1 MATLDVTELDFDT
14 IRQNFKTFLGEQSEL
29 QDYDFDGSAM
39 ATILDVMAYGIH
51 YTGVYGNMAL
61 TESDMLSA
69 IVRKNVVAGAKS
81 IGYIPS
87 SPHGAQA
94 NFLLTLDLTSKTG
107 TIPTTF
113 TVLKG
118 TNFSAIAED
127 GSSVNFVAYDD
138 NTLTDTGISS
148 GQPASKVLQGTVFVV
163 QGEFGTQAWRKD
175 GTTTQR
181 FILTQPDIDNSFL
194 QVTIQENGE
203 FDQFEKNIWTKESNM
218 VNVGPETEAYFV
230 SEVENELVEV
240 YFGNDTIGKALQNGN
255 FITVEYIATL
265 GASGNNLSTYTL
277 DTGIGSYSRTLFTV
291 SNDTKS
297 AGGADREGIESIKH
311 NAPLD
316 YQRQNRV
323 VTIDDYKAIV
333 LREFPNIVAINAWGG
348 EDADP
353 PEYGKV
359 FVSVKPITGDVVSP
373 ATRKSIETDI
383 LAKFNVV
390 GITPI
395 LLDPSFTECN
405 FDVTVNYNKD
415 KTTLK
420 ASEIETQVQAAIED
434 HFDTAVFDYEQSFK
448 YSKLMSVID
457 DVHRSI
463 QNNYTTVTISKEI
476 TPANNTSLSY
486 TITFNNAIEPGTVT
500 TGDWTR
506 TDATIASLRDDGL
519 GIMDLIVGGLVVVK
533 NVGTVDYSIGK
544 ISLPDFSP
552 LMQNAG
558 DKIRFT
564 TVPVKHD
571 VDVLRND
578 LLILGTNIIVAE
590 AVERFAD

>member
-14 IRQNFKTFLGEQSEL
+14 IRQNFKNFLGNQTEL
-29 QDYDFDGSAM
+29 QDYDFDGSAIS
-39 ATILDVMAYGIH
+39 TILDVMAYGIH
-51 YTGVYGNMAL
+51 YTGIYSNMAL

-69 IVRKNVVAGAKS
+69 ILRKNVVAGAKS

-94 NFLLTLDLTSKTG
+94 NFLLTLDLTSKEG

-113 TVLKG
+113 TVTKG

-138 NTLTDTGISS
+138 NTLTDTGISA
-148 GQPASKVLQGTVFVV
+148 GQPASKILRGTVFVV

-181 FILTQPDIDNSFL
+181 FILTQPDIDNNFL
-194 QVTIQENGE
+194 QVTIQLLGE
-203 FDQFEKNIWTKESNM
+203 LDTNKDIWTKESNL

-230 SEVENELVEV
+230 SEVENALVEI
-240 YFGNDTIGKALQNGN
+240 YFGNDTIGKALLNGN
-255 FITVEYIATL
+255 FITVEYITTL
-265 GASGNNLSTYTL
+265 GDAGNNLSTYTL
-277 DTGIGSYSRTLFTV
+277 DTGIGSYARTLFTV
-291 SNDTKS
+291 TNDTKS
-297 AGGADREGIESIKH
+297 AGGADRESIASIKH

-359 FVSVKPITGDVVSP
+359 FVSVKPVTGDVVSP

-395 LLDPSFTECN
+395 LLDPEFIECN
-405 FDVTVNYNKD
+405 FDVTVNFNRD

-420 ASEIETQVQAAIED
+420 ASEIETQVQVAIEN

-448 YSKLMSVID
+448 YSKLMTIID
-457 DVHRSI
+457 NVHRSI
-463 QNNYTTVTISKEI
+463 QNNFTTITISKELAP
-476 TPANNTSLSY
+476 TTNTSLSY
-486 TITFNNAIEPGTVT
+486 TVSFNNEIEAGTVV

-506 TDATIASLRDDGL
+506 TDATIASLQDDGL
-519 GIMDLIVGGLVVVK
+519 GSMDLIVGGLIVVK
-533 NVGTVDYSIGK
+533 QIGTVDYTTGK
-544 ISLPDFSP
+544 ISLPDFNP
-552 LMQNAG
+552 FFQNAG

-578 LLILGTNIIVAE
+578 LLVLGTNTITAI